1 MAGVLACCTLRA
13 LAVEAQNEDASRW
26 GLQGPPVTAWEVPH
40 FEIEYVTPRMHRW
53 YAPRHLAES
62 YMRPWYGGDRTSYA
76 RERYRTLVNA
86 GLEGAAWYDTF
97 GHRIGRGWMVYTW
110 EQEQAKRDGS
120 LIRKGWPYGG
130 FFQNLVIASD
140 ESRGTSARLMI
151 GDGIFTVFTP
161 LTFNKT
167 NFNGLRLD
175 WANERHVGSLLLSRP
190 SQPNRADRTN
200 ITHLLGGHAEFKA
213 GDAAL
218 LGVTYINA
226 HNAQSQ
232 VQITYGNPLYG
243 TLTTGQ
249 NQPLDKLWV
258 RLRDDSPAD
267 GVSGTSLFRYDIV
280 LVDTSGHK
288 VRGREIG
295 FLPRIEGGR
304 TRAGA
309 LVADGSETVLL
320 EYDFAALDY
329 QGLRSATLRRAAV
342 ELVVAD
348 DYRVEMASNLQTDG
362 ERRDPQIVF
371 FPVAR
376 SPGNVQD
383 NSNSQVLR
391 LDYGLPTA
399 NELLGI
405 NWDLVEW
412 HGVSFRGEAVV
423 NRQHGMYPSRDTKH
437 LHHFVNSAHAA
448 YAEAAY
454 ERYPWNMAGE
464 LFSLSDGYS
473 TNYWLVQGNGD
484 IRYQAPVPDLYEF
497 VDDDD
502 DHDGTPEWERPF
514 QHFSREAFPGYD
526 ENGDFIYDHNQNRNR
541 IPDYEEPFLRF
552 RSDRPEYLF
561 GLDLNHNG
569 MIDRFENDLLPDYPY
584 KRDHR
589 GFNMY
594 ARGHLGPDASLALGH
609 QRVRLISG
617 DGQTHAVYALAAARW
632 SLRGGQLRLFDFAAL
647 VRDDIPDD
655 LEQWVQP
662 VGAVG
667 RMQTLV
673 DRLPGDNAWR
683 NALYADWEQA
693 FGWGLRHMH
702 RFKWEGWWQRG
713 DSAVLRSREGR
724 ASSGF
729 LGVINKAEW
738 TVPLGLGRVEPR
750 WKSEYR
756 RVRPFHSRAP
766 VAESLEQTLFLLWVQ
781 PILAEQVS
789 ISYYARHGRQ
799 IFDTQLQCGLEW
811 SRFWMLEGRH
821 PEVAEDF
828 MGRTL
833 VIQLTNRVGY
843 AGYQLVTRV
852 GAQWL
857 WRDFDHSE
865 DQRSSMLFMTINAGL
880 KL

>member
-1 MAGVLACCTLRA
+1 MAGVLACCALRTP
-13 LAVEAQNEDASRW
+13 AVEAQSADTSRW
-26 GLQGPPVTAWEVPH
+26 GLQSLSASELEVPH
-40 FEIEYVTPRMHRW
+40 LKLEYVTPRMHRW

-62 YMRPWYGGDRTSYA
+62 YTRPWYDAGTSYA
-76 RERYRTLVNA
+76 RERYRDYLELW
-86 GLEGAAWYDTF
+86 LEGEVWYDTF
-97 GHRIGRGWMVYTW
+97 GHRIGRGWLVYTW
-110 EQEQAKRDGS
+110 QQEQAKRQGS
-120 LIRKGWPYGG
+120 LIRKGAYETS
-130 FFQNLVIASD
+130 FDRLVIAAD
-140 ESRGTSARLMI
+140 ESRGTSVRLMVGNEI
-151 GDGIFTVFTP
+151 LTSFTP

-167 NFNGLRLD
+167 AFNGLRLD
-175 WANERHVGSLLLSRP
+175 WANEYLVGSLLLSRP
-190 SQPNRADRTN
+190 SQPDNGPRTDT
-200 ITHLLGGHAEFKA
+200 THLLGGHAEFKA

-232 VQITYGNPLYG
+232 VKITYGNPLYG

-249 NQPLDKLWV
+249 NKPLSKLWV

-267 GVSGTSLFRYDIV
+267 EVSGTSLFRYDIV
-280 LVDTSGHK
+280 LEDTSGTQ

-309 LVADGSETVLL
+309 LVADGSETILL
-320 EYDFAALDY
+320 EYDLAALDH

-362 ERRDPQIVF
+362 ERFDPQIVF
-371 FPVAR
+371 LPFAR
-376 SPGNVQD
+376 SLGNVQD

-412 HGVSFRGEAVV
+412 HGLSFQGEAVV
-423 NRQHGMYPSRDTKH
+423 NRQHGMYPSPDPKN
-437 LHHFVNSAHAA
+437 LHHFVKSAHAA
-448 YAEAAY
+448 YAEVAY
-454 ERYPWNMAGE
+454 KRYPYDLAGE
-464 LFSLSDGYS
+464 LFSLADGYS

-484 IRYQAPVPDLYEF
+484 IHYQAPVPQLYEF

-502 DHDGTPEWERPF
+502 DYNGIPEWQRPF
-514 QHFSREAFPGYD
+514 QSGSPRAFPGYD
-526 ENGDFIYDHNQNRNR
+526 ENRDFVYDYNQNRNL

-552 RSDRPEYLF
+552 RSDRPQYLF

-569 MIDRFENDLLPDYPY
+569 TIDRFENDLLPDYPY

-589 GFNMY
+589 GFNVY

-609 QRVRLISG
+609 QRMRLISG
-617 DGQTHAVYALAAARW
+617 DGRTHAVYALAAVYW
-632 SLRGGQLRLFDFAAL
+632 NFRGGRVRLFDFAAR

-662 VGAVG
+662 VGALG
-667 RMQTLV
+667 RMQTVV
-673 DRLPGDNAWR
+673 DRLPGNNAWR
-683 NALYADWEQA
+683 NTLYADWEQA
-693 FGWGLRHMH
+693 FGWGLRHKH

-713 DSAVLRSREGR
+713 DREVLRGREGR
-724 ASSGF
+724 TSSGF
-729 LGVINKAEW
+729 LGAINKAEW
-738 TVPLGLGRVEPR
+738 TVPLGLGRLEPR

-756 RVRPFHSRAP
+756 RVRPFHSRSP

-789 ISYYARHGRQ
+789 VSYYARHGRQ
-799 IFDTQLQCGLEW
+799 LFDTQLQFGLEW

-821 PEVAEDF
+821 LEVAEDF
-828 MGRTL
+828 TSRTL

-843 AGYQLVTRV
+843 LGYQLVTRV

-865 DQRSSMLFMTINAGL
+865 ALRSSMLFMNINAGL

>member
-1 MAGVLACCTLRA
+1 MTGRRTTWLAVVLACCALRA
-13 LAVEAQNEDASRW
+13 RADETQW
-26 GLQGPPVTAWEVPH
+26 GLQGLPATAREVPH
-40 FEIEYVTPRMHRW
+40 FELEYAVPRMHRW

-62 YMRPWYGGDRTSYA
+62 YMQPWYGTSTSYA
-76 RERYRTLVNA
+76 REQNRSSVDPS
-86 GLEGAAWYDTF
+86 LEGEVWYDTF
-97 GHRIGRGWMVYTW
+97 GHRLGHGWLVYTW
-110 EQEQAKRDGS
+110 EQEQAQRDGS
-120 LIRKGWPYGG
+120 LIRKGAYSY
-130 FFQNLVIASD
+130 FFQRLVIAAD
-140 ESRGTSARLMI
+140 ESRGTSARLMV
-151 GDGIFTVFTP
+151 GDEIFTAFTP
-161 LTFNKT
+161 LTFNKAE
-167 NFNGLRLD
+167 FNGLRLD
-175 WANERHVGSLLLSRP
+175 WADERHAGSLLLSRP
-190 SQPNRADRTN
+190 SQPDNAFRTN
-200 ITHLLGGHAEFKA
+200 TTHLLGGHAEFKA

-218 LGVTYINA
+218 LGVTYVNA

-232 VQITYGNPLYG
+232 VRITYGNPLHG

-249 NQPLDKLWV
+249 NQPLAKLWV

-267 GVSGTSLFRYDIV
+267 GVSGTSLFRHDIV
-280 LVDTSGHK
+280 LVDTSGNQ

-309 LVADGSETVLL
+309 LVADGSETILL
-320 EYDFAALDY
+320 EYDFAALDRE
-329 QGLRSATLRRAAV
+329 GLRSATLRRAAV

-371 FPVAR
+371 LPFAR

-399 NELLGI
+399 NELLGV

-412 HGVSFRGEAVV
+412 HGVSFQGEAVI
-423 NRQHGMYPSRDTKH
+423 NRQHGMYPSRGVEH
-437 LHHFVNSAHAA
+437 LHHFVQSAHAA
-448 YAEAAY
+448 YAEVAY
-454 ERYPWNMAGE
+454 KRYPYDLAGE
-464 LFSLSDGYS
+464 LFSLADGYS
-473 TNYWLVQGNGD
+473 THYWLVQGNGD

-502 DHDGTPEWERPF
+502 DHDGIPEWKRPF
-514 QHFSREAFPGYD
+514 QRFSPVAFPGYD
-526 ENGDFIYDHNQNRNR
+526 ENGDFIYDHNQNRNF

-569 MIDRFENDLLPDYPY
+569 AIDRFENDRLPDYPY

-589 GFNMY
+589 GFNVY
-594 ARGHLGPDASLALGH
+594 ARGHLGPNASLALGH

-617 DGQTHAVYALAAARW
+617 DGRTEAVYALAAARW
-632 SLRGGQLRLFDFAAL
+632 SLRGGQLRFFDFAAH
-647 VRDDIPDD
+647 VEDDIPDD

-667 RMQTLV
+667 RMQTVV
-673 DRLPGDNAWR
+673 DRLPGNNAWR
-683 NALYADWEQA
+683 NTLYADWEQA
-693 FGWGLRHMH
+693 FSWGLRHLH

-713 DSAVLRSREGR
+713 DGAALRSREGR
-724 ASSGF
+724 ARSGF
-729 LGVINKAEW
+729 LGAINKAEW
-738 TVPLGLGRVEPR
+738 TVPLRLGRLEPR

-756 RVRPFHSRAP
+756 RVRPFHTRMP

-799 IFDTQLQCGLEW
+799 IFDTELQCGLEW
-811 SRFWMLEGRH
+811 SRFYMLEGRH
-821 PEVAEDF
+821 PEAAEDF
-828 MGRTL
+828 TGRTL

-843 AGYQLVTRV
+843 AGYQVVTRV
-852 GAQWL
+852 GAQWV
-857 WRDFDHSE
+857 WRDFAQSE
-865 DQRSSMLFMTINAGL
+865 DQRSSMLFMSINAGL

>member
-232 VQITYGNPLYG
+232 VRITYGNPLYG

-249 NQPLDKLWV
+249 NKPLDKLWV

-329 QGLRSATLRRAAV
+329 EGLRSATLRRAAV

-362 ERRDPQIVF
+362 DRRDPQIVF

-437 LHHFVNSAHAA
+437 LHHFVKSAHAA
-448 YAEAAY
+448 YAEATY
-454 ERYPWNMAGE
+454 KRYPYDMAGE
-464 LFSLSDGYS
+464 LFSLADGYS

-569 MIDRFENDLLPDYPY
+569 VIDRFENDLLPDYPY

-589 GFNMY
+589 GFNIY

-617 DGQTHAVYALAAARW
+617 DGRTHAVYALAAARW

-667 RMQTLV
+667 RMQTVV

-683 NALYADWEQA
+683 NTLYADWEQA
-693 FGWGLRHMH
+693 LGWGLRHMH

-713 DSAVLRSREGR
+713 DSAALRRPRRTRQLGFSRR
-724 ASSGF
+724 DQQ
-729 LGVINKAEW
+729 
-738 TVPLGLGRVEPR
+738 GRVDGAFGAGPGGTALEERVPPR
-750 WKSEYR
+750 PALPQPCARGGELGTDL
-756 RVRPFHSRAP
+756 VPAMGAADPSRAG
-766 VAESLEQTLFLLWVQ
+766 LDQLLC
-781 PILAEQVS
+781 S
-789 ISYYARHGRQ
+789 ARSP
-799 IFDTQLQCGLEW
+799 DL
-811 SRFWMLEGRH
+811 RH
-821 PEVAEDF
+821 PATV
-828 MGRTL
+828 
-833 VIQLTNRVGY
+833 RVGVESVLD
-843 AGYQLVTRV
+843 AG
-852 GAQWL
+852 G
-857 WRDFDHSE
+857 
-865 DQRSSMLFMTINAGL
+865 
-880 KL
+880 

>member
-1 MAGVLACCTLRA
+1 ML
-13 LAVEAQNEDASRW
+13 
-26 GLQGPPVTAWEVPH
+26 
-40 FEIEYVTPRMHRW
+40 
-53 YAPRHLAES
+53 
-62 YMRPWYGGDRTSYA
+62 GDD
-76 RERYRTLVNA
+76 L
-86 GLEGAAWYDTF
+86 
-97 GHRIGRGWMVYTW
+97 
-110 EQEQAKRDGS
+110 
-120 LIRKGWPYGG
+120 
-130 FFQNLVIASD
+130 
-140 ESRGTSARLMI
+140 
-151 GDGIFTVFTP
+151 FTVFTP

-167 NFNGLRLD
+167 AFNGLRLD
-175 WANERHVGSLLLSRP
+175 WANERLVGSLLLSRP

-200 ITHLLGGHAEFKA
+200 ITHLLGGHAEFQA
-213 GDAAL
+213 SDAAL
-218 LGVTYINA
+218 VGVTYVNA

-249 NQPLDKLWV
+249 NQPLNKLWV

-267 GVSGTSLFRYDIV
+267 GVSGASLFRYDIV
-280 LVDTSGHK
+280 LVDTSGTQ

-295 FLPRIEGGR
+295 FLPRIEGGGDASR
-304 TRAGA
+304 GAGGRRFGGDPARIRFGRPRPRRVA
-309 LVADGSETVLL
+309 LGHLAP
-320 EYDFAALDY
+320 
-329 QGLRSATLRRAAV
+329 AAV

-371 FPVAR
+371 LPFVR

-383 NSNSQVLR
+383 NSNSRVLS

-405 NWDLVEW
+405 NWDLVKW

-423 NRQHGMYPSRDTKH
+423 NRQHGMYPSRDVKN
-437 LHHFVNSAHAA
+437 LHHFVQNAHAA
-448 YAEAAY
+448 YAEVAY
-454 ERYPWNMAGE
+454 KRYPYDLAGE
-464 LFSLSDGYS
+464 LFSLAAGYS
-473 TNYWLVQGNGD
+473 TNYWLVRGNGD
-484 IRYQAPVPDLYEF
+484 IPYQAPVPQLYEF

-502 DHDGTPEWERPF
+502 DYNGLPEWQRPF
-514 QHFSREAFPGYD
+514 QSFSRVAFPGYD
-526 ENGDFIYDHNQNRNR
+526 ENGDFTYDHNQNRNL

-569 MIDRFENDLLPDYPY
+569 AIDRFENDLLPDYPY

-589 GFNMY
+589 GFNVY

-617 DGQTHAVYALAAARW
+617 DGQTHAVYALAAVRW
-632 SLRGGQLRLFDFAAL
+632 NFRGGQLRFFDFATR

-662 VGAVG
+662 VGALG
-667 RMQTLV
+667 RMQTVV
-673 DRLPGDNAWR
+673 DRLPGNNAWR
-683 NALYADWEQA
+683 NTLYADWEQA
-693 FGWGLRHMH
+693 FGWGLRHKH

-713 DSAVLRSREGR
+713 DREALHSREGR
-724 ASSGF
+724 MRSGF
-729 LGVINKAEW
+729 LGAINKAEW
-738 TVPLGLGRVEPR
+738 TVPLGLGRLEPR

-821 PEVAEDF
+821 LEVAEDF
-828 MGRTL
+828 VGRTL
-833 VIQLTNRVGY
+833 VIQLTNRAAY

-865 DQRSSMLFMTINAGL
+865 DQRSSMLFMSIHAGL

>member
-1 MAGVLACCTLRA
+1 MGILACCA
-13 LAVEAQNEDASRW
+13 LYAPAVEAQDADASRW
-26 GLQGPPVTAWEVPH
+26 GLQGLPVTAWEVPH
-40 FEIEYVTPRMHRW
+40 FEIEYVMPRMHRW

-62 YMRPWYGGDRTSYA
+62 YMQPWYDFGTSYS
-76 RERYRTLVNA
+76 RERYRTLVDA
-86 GLEGAAWYDTF
+86 GLEGEPWYDTF
-97 GHRIGRGWMVYTW
+97 GHRIGRGWLVYTW
-110 EQEQAKRDGS
+110 QQEQAKRNGS
-120 LIRKGWPYGG
+120 SIRKGMPYGG
-130 FFQNLVIASD
+130 FFQRLVIAAD
-140 ESRGTSARLMI
+140 ESRGTKARLMV
-151 GDGIFTVFTP
+151 GDGIFTAFTP

-175 WANERHVGSLLLSRP
+175 WANEFLAGSLLLSRP
-190 SQPNRADRTN
+190 SQPDNAGRTN
-200 ITHLLGGHAEFKA
+200 TTHLLGGHAEFKA

-218 LGVTYINA
+218 LGVTYVNA

-280 LVDTSGHK
+280 LEDTSGTQ

-304 TRAGA
+304 ARAGA
-309 LVADGSETVLL
+309 LIADGSETILL

-329 QGLRSATLRRAAV
+329 EGVRSATLRRAAV

-371 FPVAR
+371 LPFAR

-383 NSNSQVLR
+383 HSNSQVLR

-412 HGVSFRGEAVV
+412 HGISFQGEAVL
-423 NRQHGMYPSRDTKH
+423 NRQHGMYPSPDPKH
-437 LHHFVNSAHAA
+437 LHHFVQSAHAA
-448 YAEAAY
+448 YAEVAY
-454 ERYPWNMAGE
+454 KRYPYDLAGE
-464 LFSLSDGYS
+464 LFSLADGYS
-473 TNYWLVQGNGD
+473 TNYWLVRSNGD
-484 IRYQAPVPDLYEF
+484 IPYQAPVPQLYEF

-502 DHDGTPEWERPF
+502 DHDGIPEWARPY
-514 QHFSREAFPGYD
+514 QYSSRVAAPGYD
-526 ENGDFIYDHNQNRNR
+526 ENRDFIYDYNQNRNL

-552 RSDRPEYLF
+552 RSDRPQYLF

-569 MIDRFENDLLPDYPY
+569 TIDRFENDLLPDYPY

-589 GFNMY
+589 GFNIY

-617 DGQTHAVYALAAARW
+617 DGRTQAVYALAAARW
-632 SLRGGQLRLFDFAAL
+632 SLRGGQLRLFDFAAR

-662 VGAVG
+662 VGGLG
-667 RMQTLV
+667 RMQTVV
-673 DRLPGDNAWR
+673 DRLPGNNAWR
-683 NALYADWEQA
+683 NTLYADWEQA
-693 FGWGLRHMH
+693 FGWGLRHKH
-702 RFKWEGWWQRG
+702 RFKWEHWWQREAG
-713 DSAVLRSREGR
+713 AVLRSREGR

-729 LGVINKAEW
+729 LGAINKAEW
-738 TVPLGLGRVEPR
+738 TVPLGLGRLEPR

-756 RVRPFHSRAP
+756 RVRPFYSRAP

-789 ISYYARHGRQ
+789 VSYYARHGRQ

-828 MGRTL
+828 TGRTL
-833 VIQLTNRVGY
+833 VIQLTNRAAY

-857 WRDFDHSE
+857 WRDFDQSE
-865 DQRSSMLFMTINAGL
+865 DQRSSMLFMSINAGL